1 MPYAFSV
8 AVGPTDLEVCSLWHS
23 LASALLG
30 GISTCVPSQGQVKY
44 HPVGACHMM
53 AVGAYLVFRGFAHL
67 IQQAMDH
74 SFVIDIVTLCVWL
87 GPA

>member
-1 MPYAFSV
+1 MRYAVSDTHWHQLYWV
-8 AVGPTDLEVCSLWHS
+8 VSPTCD
-23 LASALLG
+23 
-30 GISTCVPSQGQVKY
+30 PSQGQVKY

-67 IQQAMDH
+67 IQQATAR
-74 SFVIDIVTLCVWL
+74 SFIIDIVTLCVWL